1 MIKWRENPEM
11 VAYMKEI
18 IPGHEE
24 SEIRAMFL
32 EKFSIELSESQIGN
46 FKNKY
51 KIYSGTHGGCFKK
64 GQIPMNKGKKMSPE
78 VYERVKHSMFHKGHT
93 PVNHRPVGSE
103 RINVDGYTEI
113 KVAEPNKWRLKQ
125 RVIYEEHYGV
135 ELTKNDAIV
144 FLDGNKQNFDI
155 DNLFRLSRAALVR
168 YNQDGFYSNDPEQS
182 RAAAQVATLKTK
194 IRKAKNGTDR

>member
-1 MIKWRENPEM
+1 MIKWKQNPDM
-11 VAYMKEI
+11 VAYMVEI

-24 SEIRAMFL
+24 GEIRAMFL
-32 EKFSIELSESQIGN
+32 EKFGIVLTKMQIKN
-46 FKNKY
+46 FKINY
-51 KIYSGTHGGCFKK
+51 HISSGTHGGRFPK
-64 GQIPMNKGKKMSPE
+64 GHIPQNKGKKMSPE
-78 VYERVKHSMFHKGHT
+78 VYEKSKRTMFHKGHT

-113 KVAEPNKWRLKQ
+113 KVAEPSKWRLKQ

-135 ELTKNDAIV
+135 ELTKDDAIV

-168 YNQDGFYSNDPEQS
+168 YNQDGFYSNNSEQS
-182 RAAAQVATLKTK
+182 RAAAQVATLKATINK
-194 IRKAKNGTDR
+194 KRREIE

>member
-1 MIKWRENPEM
+1 MIKWRENPDM
-11 VAYMKEI
+11 VAYMMEI

-24 SEIRAMFL
+24 GEIRARFL
-32 EKFSIELSESQIGN
+32 EKFGIVLTKMQIKN
-46 FKNKY
+46 FKINY
-51 KIYSGTHGGCFKK
+51 HISSGTHGGRFPK
-64 GQIPMNKGKKMSPE
+64 GHIPQNKGKKMPPE
-78 VYERVKHSMFHKGHT
+78 VYERVKHSMFHKGNIPH
-93 PVNHRPVGSE
+93 NHKPVGSE

-113 KVAEPNKWRLKQ
+113 KVAEPSKWRLKQ
-125 RVIYEEHYGV
+125 RVIYEQYYGV
-135 ELTKNDAIV
+135 ELTKDDAIV

-168 YNQDGFYSNDPEQS
+168 YNQDGFYSNNSEQS

>member
-1 MIKWRENPEM
+1 MIKWKQNPNM
-11 VAYMKEI
+11 VAYMKQI

-32 EKFSIELSESQIGN
+32 EKFSIELSEGQIGN

-64 GQIPMNKGKKMSPE
+64 GQVPMNKGKKMPKE
-78 VYERVKHSMFHKGHT
+78 VYEKSKATMFKKGNI
-93 PVNHRPVGSE
+93 PPNHREVGSE

-113 KVAEPNKWRLKQ
+113 KVAEPSKWRLKQ
-125 RVIYEEHYGV
+125 RVVYEEYYGI
-135 ELTKNDAIV
+135 ELTKDDAIV

-155 DNLFRLSRAALVR
+155 DNLFRLSRAALMR
-168 YNQDGFYSNDPEQS
+168 YNQDGFYSNNSEQS
-182 RAAAQVATLKTK
+182 RAAAQVATLKVTINK
-194 IRKAKNGTDR
+194 KRREIE